1 MSDVDPAPAEDGIA
15 QGTYDL
21 LRGRLEAAAKELV
34 TRANALNTRR
44 LGAFGSAKLELLT
57 TERVRTELNTVPRD
71 IANVGTQMLMA
82 YNAEVGVR
90 SEVRPEDVFSVHHL
104 EPGSEGEAALWFSPN
119 PEGLDG
125 SALDDDQ
132 FRRDFEELHT
142 YFSQTKLEQLY
153 AVGQKLLAVFRTG
166 QGEGDLRVFRWEIG
180 LDDQLTYLDAR
191 GDRDHRFPPSQDVSW
206 TLSTRAD
213 HVNATHVK
221 LGERVLIDPLGGSLV
236 IQLADGG
243 GDGSGTKLL
252 SDRLDHAD
260 QSLQDCTI
268 RWATAGDLVLLDVLP
283 YGEVGHRFYIVN
295 LLVDKAVRMDALGSA
310 FRQLPDGQGLIFPEG
325 VYLKTGEMRTFDV
338 DSADAELL
346 EVVRSPNGEDVL
358 YVFHERTSGRSIL
371 LPYNVV
377 RQEVAAPIW
386 CHGHTVFDDGT
397 LVVFRE
403 EPEPTRIHP
412 MQIWS
417 TPFGTDEW
425 YAQQPRTASDLDR
438 IGNASLVSG
447 IADAL
452 SLSRLIADVAPSTA
466 IYTDLLLSAGRF
478 VDSHHWSG
486 DDTVGNLAESAHDI
500 RVVAEQVIDE
510 FERMQAVQSAAATA
524 LAEAEAEA
532 LKITEDLRLS
542 PPKTTEGFIDG
553 LASIRRQI
561 GHLHTERERRGIDT
575 ARIDELIASTTEV
588 HDTLAQQA
596 AAHLA
601 ADGAFEPYHE
611 KLTALSDATP
621 NAASS
626 LEATETLAAVDALA
640 ESMDLVANT
649 VSDLVVDDPRVR
661 TSVLEQVAGVLAE
674 MNRVR
679 AGIEAKREA
688 LIQDETGAAFATELG
703 LFGQSIATAVS
714 RANTPEAC
722 DDALARLLLQLEQ
735 LETSGPR
742 TDAQIDELSTRRDQ
756 VTEALTSRRQQL
768 VDDRQQR
775 ADRLI
780 SAATRTLDRV
790 AERAQ
795 TMPSADDVNAFFAAD
810 PMVGR
815 VRKLV
820 EDLRELGEPVRA
832 DELQSQLG
840 ASRDRAVR
848 ALRDRQDL
856 FDGDAVKLGRFRF
869 SVDDRTRELT
879 LVPGEDHLQAVL
891 TGTDLRLPITDARLD
906 DHKELW
912 EQPLASETP
921 ELYRSAF
928 LAGDLLLTAIA
939 DQADGELSLSIPEPK
954 IGTVD
959 GAVTPGDTSA
969 LLDQVRSAVDHRLG
983 EGYDRGVHDVDAT
996 QILGVIGTRAI
1007 AAGPLVTPSDVRANA
1022 QVAWAG
1028 LSDTTREMWV
1038 DRGRAIATAGAGR
1051 ATLDR
1056 LASELAEAI
1065 DPDTATTASD
1075 ALENDID
1082 ERVASYLLAELVRPE
1097 GFSFAQ
1103 SSQAANQVAA
1113 MRRDK
1118 AFKSVLTAASDD
1130 VTGILPV
1137 IADAVQRA
1145 MPNER
1150 HVVPEV
1156 AVALAIPD
1164 LERRTVDVD
1173 LGFTIT
1179 GLNGRH
1185 VTISDGKLTGR
1196 IDELLDQVAQHRA
1209 TVLPMHEAFAAARRE
1224 ALDGLRKTLRVD
1236 DLEPRVPDGFVR
1248 NQLIDQIY
1256 LPLIGDNLA
1265 RQIGTV
1271 DDQGGQRSGLLML
1284 LSPPGYGKTTLVE
1297 YVASRLGMAL
1307 VKVSGPGL
1315 GHEVTSLDPA
1325 QAPSATAAREIER
1338 INLAFAVGTNVILYL
1353 DDIQHTDPE
1362 LLQRFISLCDAQ
1374 RRVEG
1379 VWNGE
1384 SRTFDLRGKRFAVV
1398 MAGNPYTESGDRFRI
1413 PDMLANRADTYN
1425 LGDVLSGN
1433 EDVFAR
1439 SYIENALTAN
1449 PTLAPLAGRSAA
1461 DLELFFKAAE
1471 GSPLEESSL
1480 EHGYSSAESTEIV
1493 TVLGH
1498 LKRVQEVVLKVNRQ
1512 YIGSAATDDQYRTE
1526 PPFLLQ
1532 GSYRNMARMAS
1543 KLLPAMTKAE
1553 VDRIVEEHYVAE
1565 SQALTG
1571 QAEANL
1577 LKLGEL
1583 RGTLSEEEQQR
1594 WDDILRVFQRQQR
1607 LGGDDRDPATR
1618 VVAAIEQVAET
1629 LSGQSGHGSQSAQP
1643 VAPAEP
1649 PVVNIE
1655 TPVINIEPPVVNIT
1669 VPAPIVVSSMPDPA
1683 DEPLAPSIDL
1693 TPDEGPEPPD
1703 DPR

>member
-1 MSDVDPAPAEDGIA
+1 MTDTGTSANEEGTADKSSDGIA
-15 QGTYDL
+15 QGTYAL
-21 LRGRLEAAAKELV
+21 LRGRLESAAREL
-34 TRANALNTRR
+34 TSRADALNARR
-44 LGAFGSAKLELLT
+44 LEAFGSAKLELTT
-57 TERVRTELNTVPRD
+57 TERVRTELNTIPRD
-71 IANVGTQMLMA
+71 LASIDSQLIMA

-90 SEVRPEDVFSVHHL
+90 AEVRPEDVFSVHHL
-104 EPGSEGEAALWFSPN
+104 EVGSESQPGVWFSPN
-119 PEGLDG
+119 TEGLSG

-166 QGEGDLRVFRWEIG
+166 GGEGDLRVFRWEIG
-180 LDDQLTYLDAR
+180 LDGTLSYLDAR
-191 GDRDHRFPPSQDVSW
+191 GDRDHRFPASQDVSW
-206 TLSTRAD
+206 TLATRAD
-213 HVNATHVK
+213 HVAATHVK

-252 SDRLDHAD
+252 SDRLEHAD

-268 RWATAGDLVLLDVLP
+268 RWAAAGDLLLVDVLP
-283 YGEVGHRFYIVN
+283 YGEVRHRYYVVN
-295 LLVDKAVRMDALGSA
+295 LLVDHAVRLDALGAA

-325 VYLKTGEMRTFDV
+325 IYLKTGEMRTFDV
-338 DSADAELL
+338 DSGDAELL

-386 CHGHTVFDDGT
+386 CHGHTIFADGT
-397 LVVFRE
+397 MVVFRE

-412 MQIWS
+412 MQIWA

-425 YAQQPRTASDLDR
+425 YAKQPRSSSDLDR

-452 SLSRLIADVAPSTA
+452 ALTRLIADVEPSTA
-466 IYTDLLLSAGRF
+466 IYTDLLMSAGRF
-478 VDSHHWSG
+478 TDTHHWSG
-486 DDTVGNLAESAHDI
+486 DQQVGNLAESAHDI

-510 FERMQAVQSAAATA
+510 FERMQAVASAAADA
-524 LAEAEAEA
+524 LAAAEVET
-532 LKITEDLRLS
+532 LRITEDLRLS
-542 PPKTTEGFIDG
+542 PPTATEGFIDG
-553 LASIRRQI
+553 LAAIRRQI
-561 GHLHTERERRGIDT
+561 GHLHTEKERRGIDLV
-575 ARIDELIASTTEV
+575 RIDELIDSTTEA
-588 HDTLAQQA
+588 HDSLAQAA

-601 ADGAFEPYHE
+601 ADGAFAPYHDQ
-611 KLTALSDATP
+611 LQTLAAATQQ
-621 NAASS
+621 AASS
-626 LEATETLAAVDALA
+626 LDATETLASVDALA

-679 AGIEAKREA
+679 AGVEGKRDA
-688 LIQDETGAAFATELG
+688 LIQSETGAAFATELG

-722 DDALARLLLQLEQ
+722 DEALARLLLQLEH
-735 LETSGPR
+735 LETAGPR
-742 TDAQIDELSTRRDQ
+742 TDIQIDELATRRDQ
-756 VTEALTSRRQQL
+756 VTEALTTKRQQL

-775 ADRLI
+775 ADRLVT
-780 SAATRTLDRV
+780 AATRTLDRV

-795 TMPSADDVNAFFAAD
+795 TMASIDDVNGFYAAD
-810 PMVGR
+810 PMVSR

-820 EDLRELGEPVRA
+820 DDLRDLGEPVRA

-840 ASRDRAVR
+840 ASRDRANR

-879 LVPGEDHLQAVL
+879 LIPGEEHLQAVL
-891 TGTDLRLPITDARLD
+891 TGTDLRLPIEDERLD
-906 DHKELW
+906 AHRDLW
-912 EQPLASETP
+912 DQPLASETAS
-921 ELYRSAF
+921 LYRSAF
-928 LAGDLLLTAIA
+928 LAGDLLLAALDDRSEITGTTSLALPVRRTRAGKAGGAI
-939 DQADGELSLSIPEPK
+939 
-954 IGTVD
+954 
-959 GAVTPGDTSA
+959 GDTTA
-969 LLDQVRSAVDHRLG
+969 LLDQVRVAVDHRLD
-983 EGYDRGVHDVDAT
+983 EGYDRGVHDLDAARILAFVGPLAVDAGA
-996 QILGVIGTRAI
+996 LVI
-1007 AAGPLVTPSDVRANA
+1007 PSDVRATA
-1022 QVAWAG
+1022 QVSWSRLDEKAK
-1028 LSDTTREMWV
+1028 SMWV
-1038 DRGRAIATAGAGR
+1038 DRGRAIASA
-1051 ATLDR
+1051 
-1056 LASELAEAI
+1056 
-1065 DPDTATTASD
+1065 TASRTT
-1075 ALENDID
+1075 LERLTSDLGAD
-1082 ERVASYLLAELVRPE
+1082 LDVADQRVARYLLTELTRTE

-1103 SSQAANQVAA
+1103 SAAAA
-1113 MRRDK
+1113 TR
-1118 AFKSVLTAASDD
+1118 TAELVKEPQLRAVIDAATDD
-1130 VTGILPV
+1130 IDGLLPV
-1137 IADAVQRA
+1137 VADAVTRA
-1145 MPNER
+1145 MPGER

-1156 AVALAIPD
+1156 AVALALPE

-1173 LGFTIT
+1173 LEFTID

-1185 VTISDGKLTGR
+1185 PTVVDGTLVGR
-1196 IDELLDQVAQHRA
+1196 VDDLLAAVAEHRA
-1209 TVLPMHEAFAAARRE
+1209 TALPMHREFGAARRE
-1224 ALDGLRKTLRVD
+1224 TLESLRRRLRVD

-1248 NQLIDQIY
+1248 NRLIDTIY

-1297 YVASRLGMAL
+1297 YVADRLGMAL

-1315 GHEVTSLDPA
+1315 GHEVTSLDPG

-1353 DDIQHTDPE
+1353 DDIQHTNPE

-1425 LGDVLSGN
+1425 LGDVLAGN

-1439 SYIENALTAN
+1439 SYTENALTAN
-1449 PTLAPLAGRSAA
+1449 QTLAPLAGRSPA
-1461 DLELFFKAAE
+1461 DLDRFLRAAG
-1471 GSPLEESSL
+1471 GSPLEESAL
-1480 EHGYSSAESTEIV
+1480 EHSYSSAEANEIV

-1498 LKRVQEVVLKVNRQ
+1498 LRRVQEVVLKVNRQ
-1512 YIGSAATDDQYRTE
+1512 YIASAATDDQYRTE

-1543 KLLPAMTKAE
+1543 KLLPAMTANE
-1553 VDRIVEEHYVAE
+1553 VERVVDEHYVAE

-1571 QAEANL
+1571 QAETNL
-1577 LKLGEL
+1577 LKLGEM
-1583 RGTLSEEEQQR
+1583 RGTLSDDERTR

-1629 LSGQSGHGSQSAQP
+1629 LSRQGGQSS
-1643 VAPAEP
+1643 EL
-1649 PVVNIE
+1649 
-1655 TPVINIEPPVVNIT
+1655 PVINVT
-1669 VPAPIVVSSMPDPA
+1669 VPAPVIMTAPVDPA
-1683 DEPLAPSIDL
+1683 DLPLEPSPDL
-1693 TPDEGPEPPD
+1693 TPDEDPVPPF

>member
-1 MSDVDPAPAEDGIA
+1 MSDTERQETEEAAPSPAQEGIA

-21 LRGRLEAAAKELV
+21 LRGRLESAAKELV
-34 TRANALNTRR
+34 ARADALNRRR
-44 LGAFGSAKLELLT
+44 LEAFGSAKLELVT
-57 TERVRTELNTVPRD
+57 TERVRTELNTIPRD
-71 IANVGTQMLMA
+71 IANVGSQLLMA

-90 SEVRPEDVFSVHHL
+90 SEVRPEDVFGVHHL
-104 EPGSEGEAALWFSPN
+104 EAGSEDEAGLWFSPN

-180 LDDQLTYLDAR
+180 LDDKLTYLDAR
-191 GDRDHRFPPSQDVSW
+191 GDRDHRFPPAQDVSW

-268 RWATAGDLVLLDVLP
+268 KWASAGDLMLIDVLP
-283 YGEVGHRFYIVN
+283 YGEVQHRYYIVN

-325 VYLKTGEMRTFDV
+325 VYLKTGELRTFDV
-338 DSADAELL
+338 DSSDAELL

-412 MQIWS
+412 MQIWT

-425 YAQQPRTASDLDR
+425 YAQQPRTTSDLDR

-452 SLSRLIADVAPSTA
+452 SLSRLIADVEPSTA
-466 IYTDLLLSAGRF
+466 IYTDLLMSAGRF
-478 VDSHHWSG
+478 IDSHHWSS

-510 FERMQAVQSAAATA
+510 FERMQAVQSAAAAA
-524 LAEAEAEA
+524 LAEAEADTRR
-532 LKITEDLRLS
+532 ITEDLRLS

-561 GHLHTERERRGIDT
+561 GHLHTERERRGIDV
-575 ARIDELIASTTEV
+575 ARIDELIESTTEV
-588 HDTLAQQA
+588 HDALAQQA

-601 ADGAFEPYHE
+601 ADGAFDPYHQQ
-611 KLTALSDATP
+611 LTALSDATP
-621 NAASS
+621 SAASS
-626 LEATETLAAVDALA
+626 LEATETLEAVDALA

-679 AGIEAKREA
+679 AGIEGKRDE
-688 LIQDETGAAFATELG
+688 LIQSETGAAFATELG

-722 DDALARLLLQLEQ
+722 DEALARLLLQLEQ
-735 LETSGPR
+735 LETAGPR

-775 ADRLI
+775 ADRLV

-820 EDLRELGEPVRA
+820 DDLRELGEPVRA

-869 SVDDRTRELT
+869 SVDERTRELT

-891 TGTDLRLPITDARLD
+891 TGTDLRLPIEDERLD
-906 DHKELW
+906 THKDLW
-912 EQPLASETP
+912 EQPLSSETP
-921 ELYRSAF
+921 ALYRSAF
-928 LAGDLLLTAIA
+928 LAGDLLLSAMA
-939 DQADGELSLSIPEPK
+939 AAVDGKLPLTIPEPK
-954 IGTVD
+954 VGTVD
-959 GAVTPGDTSA
+959 GAVTPGDTTA
-969 LLDQVRSAVDHRLG
+969 LLDQVRSAVDQRLD

-1007 AAGPLVTPSDVRANA
+1007 EAGPLATPSDVRSNA

-1028 LSDTTREMWV
+1028 LPEETRERWV
-1038 DRGRAIATAGAGR
+1038 DRGRAFAAAKAGR
-1051 ATLDR
+1051 ATLDAM
-1056 LASELAEAI
+1056 ASELAEALGA
-1065 DPDTATTASD
+1065 DGRTAT
-1075 ALENDID
+1075 
-1082 ERVASYLLAELVRPE
+1082 YLLAELARSE

-1103 SSQAANQVAA
+1103 SSRAADQVAL

-1118 AFKSVLTAASDD
+1118 SFAAVLDAASGD
-1130 VTGILPV
+1130 VVGVMPV
-1137 IADAVQRA
+1137 IADAVERA
-1145 MPNER
+1145 MPDER
-1150 HVVPEV
+1150 HLVPEV

-1164 LERRTVDVD
+1164 LERRTVDTD
-1173 LGFTIT
+1173 LSFTVAA
-1179 GLNGRH
+1179 LNGRH
-1185 VTISDGKLTGR
+1185 PSIVDGKLSGR
-1196 IDELLDQVAQHRA
+1196 IDDLLDQVTQHRA
-1209 TVLPMHEAFAAARRE
+1209 TALPMHRAFAAARRE
-1224 ALDGLRKTLRVD
+1224 TLDGLRKTLRVD
-1236 DLEPRVPDGFVR
+1236 DIEPKVPDGFVR
-1248 NQLIDQIY
+1248 NQLIDKIY

-1315 GHEVTSLDPA
+1315 GHEVTSLDPG

-1384 SRTFDLRGKRFAVV
+1384 SRSFDLRGKRFAVV

-1449 PTLAPLAGRSAA
+1449 PTLAPLAGRSSA
-1461 DLELFFKAAE
+1461 DLELFLRASE

-1480 EHGYSSAESTEIV
+1480 EHGYSSAESSEIV

-1512 YIGSAATDDQYRTE
+1512 YIASAATDDQYRTE

-1543 KLLPAMTKAE
+1543 KLLPAMTNAE
-1553 VDRIVEEHYVAE
+1553 VDRIVDEHYVAE

-1583 RGTLSEEEQQR
+1583 RDTLSEDERER

-1629 LSGQSGHGSQSAQP
+1629 LGRQAGGSGEPA
-1643 VAPAEP
+1643 APQEP
-1649 PVVNIE
+1649 PV
-1655 TPVINIEPPVVNIT
+1655 INVT
-1669 VPAPIVVSSMPDPA
+1669 VPAPIVVASMPDPA
-1683 DEPLAPSIDL
+1683 NEPLAPSIDL

>member
-1 MSDVDPAPAEDGIA
+1 MTDTDTATTETGSSGAQDGIA

-21 LRGRLEAAAKELV
+21 LRGRLESAAKELV
-34 TRANALNTRR
+34 SRANGLNARR
-44 LGAFGSAKLELLT
+44 LEAFGSAKLDLLT

-71 IANVGTQMLMA
+71 IANVGSQLLMA

-104 EPGSEGEAALWFSPN
+104 EAGSEGKASLWFSPN

-221 LGERVLIDPLGGSLV
+221 LGDRVLIDPLSGSLV

-268 RWATAGDLVLLDVLP
+268 RWATAGDLMLIDVLP
-283 YGEVGHRFYIVN
+283 YGEVQHRYYIVN

-358 YVFHERTSGRSIL
+358 YVFHERNSGRSIL

-386 CHGHTVFDDGT
+386 CHGHTIFDDGT

-403 EPEPTRIHP
+403 EPAPTRIHP
-412 MQIWS
+412 MQIWT

-452 SLSRLIADVAPSTA
+452 SLSRLIADVEPSTA
-466 IYTDLLLSAGRF
+466 IYTDLLVSAGRF
-478 VDSHHWSG
+478 IDSHHWSG
-486 DDTVGNLAESAHDI
+486 DETVGNLAESAHDI

-524 LAEAEAEA
+524 LAEAEAA
-532 LKITEDLRLS
+532 TLDITEDLRLS

-561 GHLHTERERRGIDT
+561 GHLHTERERRGIDVN
-575 ARIDELIASTTEV
+575 RIDELIASTTEV

-601 ADGAFEPYHE
+601 ADGAFEPYH
-611 KLTALSDATP
+611 KQLTALSDATP
-621 NAASS
+621 NAVSS

-688 LIQDETGAAFATELG
+688 LIQSETGAAFATELG

-735 LETSGPR
+735 LETAGPR

-775 ADRLI
+775 ADRLV

-810 PMVGR
+810 PMVSR

-820 EDLRELGEPVRA
+820 DDLRELGEPVRA

-869 SVDDRTRELT
+869 SVDERTRELT
-879 LVPGEDHLQAVL
+879 LVPGGDHLQAVL
-891 TGTDLRLPITDARLD
+891 TGTDLRLPIEDERLD
-906 DHKELW
+906 THKELW
-912 EQPLASETP
+912 EQPLSSETP
-921 ELYRSAF
+921 ELYRSAY
-928 LAGDLLLTAIA
+928 LAGDLLLTALA
-939 DQADGELSLSIPEPK
+939 EQVDGEMTLRIPEPK

-959 GAVTPGDTSA
+959 GAITPGDTTA
-969 LLDQVRSAVDHRLG
+969 LLDQVRSAVDQRLG

-996 QILGVIGTRAI
+996 KILGVIGTRAI
-1007 AAGPLVTPSDVRANA
+1007 QAGPLATPSDVRANA
-1022 QVAWAG
+1022 QTAWAG
-1028 LSDTTREMWV
+1028 LSEMSREMWI

-1051 ATLDR
+1051 ATLAR
-1056 LASELAEAI
+1056 L
-1065 DPDTATTASD
+1065 TTALATALDPGATNHGAIGSSNAGASLSSD
-1075 ALENDID
+1075 SITHDTD
-1082 ERVASYLLAELVRPE
+1082 ERMASYLLAELVRPE

-1103 SSQAANQVAA
+1103 SSKAAAQIAT

-1118 AFKSVLTAASDD
+1118 AFASVLAAASDD
-1130 VTGILPV
+1130 VAGILPV

-1145 MPNER
+1145 MPGER
-1150 HVVPEV
+1150 HLVPEV

-1164 LERRTVDVD
+1164 LERRTVDVE
-1173 LGFTIT
+1173 LAFTIA

-1185 VTISDGKLTGR
+1185 PSITDGRLTGR
-1196 IDELLDQVAQHRA
+1196 IDDLLDQVAHHRA
-1209 TVLPMHEAFAAARRE
+1209 TVLPMHQAFAAARRE
-1224 ALDGLRKTLRVD
+1224 TLDGLRRTLRVD

-1248 NQLIDQIY
+1248 NQLIDKIY

-1315 GHEVTSLDPA
+1315 GHEVTSLDPG

-1353 DDIQHTDPE
+1353 DDIQHTHPE

-1384 SRTFDLRGKRFAVV
+1384 SRSFDLRGKRFAVV

-1433 EDVFAR
+1433 EGVFAR
-1439 SYIENALTAN
+1439 SYLENALTAN

-1461 DLELFFKAAE
+1461 DLELFLRASE

-1512 YIGSAATDDQYRTE
+1512 YIASAATDDQYRTE

-1543 KLLPAMTKAE
+1543 KLLPAMTHAE
-1553 VDRIVEEHYVAE
+1553 VDRIVDEHYVAE

-1577 LKLGEL
+1577 LKLGEM
-1583 RGTLSEEEQQR
+1583 RDTLSGDQRQR

-1629 LSGQSGHGSQSAQP
+1629 LSKQQNGQSSRP
-1643 VAPAEP
+1643 TEP
-1649 PVVNIE
+1649 PV
-1655 TPVINIEPPVVNIT
+1655 INVT
-1669 VPAPIVVSSMPDPA
+1669 VPAPVVLSAPADPA
-1683 DEPLAPSIDL
+1683 DVPLEPSVDL
-1693 TPDEGPEPPD
+1693 TPDEDPVPPF

>member
-1 MSDVDPAPAEDGIA
+1 MTDTESSTIEEAPASSNEGIS

-34 TRANALNTRR
+34 KRADALNARR
-44 LGAFGSAKLELLT
+44 LEAFGSAKLELLT
-57 TERVRTELNTVPRD
+57 TERVRTELNTIPRD
-71 IANVGTQMLMA
+71 IANIGSQMVMA

-104 EPGSEGEAALWFSPN
+104 EPGSEGDATLWFSPN
-119 PEGLDG
+119 PKGLDG

-213 HVNATHVK
+213 HVNATHVG

-268 RWATAGDLVLLDVLP
+268 RWARAGDLMLIDVLP
-283 YGEVGHRFYIVN
+283 YGEVQHRYYIVN

-325 VYLKTGEMRTFDV
+325 IYLKTGEMRTFDV
-338 DSADAELL
+338 DSANAELL

-412 MQIWS
+412 MQVWS
-417 TPFGTDEW
+417 TPFGADEW
-425 YAQQPRTASDLDR
+425 YAQQPRTASNLDR

-452 SLSRLIADVAPSTA
+452 SLSRLIADVEPSTA
-466 IYTDLLLSAGRF
+466 IYTDLLLSASRF

-486 DDTVGNLAESAHDI
+486 DETVGNLAESAHDI

-510 FERMQAVQSAAATA
+510 FERMQAVQAAAAAA

-532 LKITEDLRLS
+532 LKITDDLRLS

-553 LASIRRQI
+553 LAAIRRQI
-561 GHLHTERERRGIDT
+561 GHLHTERERRGIDI
-575 ARIDELIASTTEV
+575 ARIDELITSTTEI

-601 ADGAFEPYHE
+601 ADGAFEPYHQQ
-611 KLTALSDATP
+611 LTTLSNATP
-621 NAASS
+621 AAASS
-626 LEATETLAAVDALA
+626 LEATETLEAVDALA

-679 AGIEAKREA
+679 AGIEGKRDE
-688 LIQDETGAAFATELG
+688 LIQNETGAAFATELG

-735 LETSGPR
+735 LETAGPR
-742 TDAQIDELSTRRDQ
+742 TDDQVEELSTRRDQ

-780 SAATRTLDRV
+780 AAATRTLDRV

-879 LVPGEDHLQAVL
+879 LVPGEHHLQAVL
-891 TGTDLRLPITDARLD
+891 TGTDLRLPIEDERLD
-906 DHKELW
+906 AHKELW

-921 ELYRSAF
+921 KLYRSAF
-928 LAGDLLLTAIA
+928 LAGDLLLTALS
-939 DQADGELSLSIPEPK
+939 QFNSSEQLDGEISLTIPEPK

-959 GAVTPGDTSA
+959 GAVTPGDTTA
-969 LLDQVRSAVDHRLG
+969 LLDQVRSAVDRRLG

-1007 AAGPLVTPSDVRANA
+1007 EAGPLTTPSDVRANA
-1022 QVAWAG
+1022 QVVWAG
-1028 LSDTTREMWV
+1028 LADASRHLWT

-1056 LASELAEAI
+1056 LAEELV
-1065 DPDTATTASD
+1065 DTTNSD
-1075 ALENDID
+1075 RRMAD
-1082 ERVASYLLAELVRPE
+1082 YLLSELVRPE

-1103 SSQAANQVAA
+1103 SSRAADQIAT

-1118 AFKSVLTAASDD
+1118 AFKAVLEAARAD
-1130 VTGILPV
+1130 VVGILPV

-1145 MPNER
+1145 MPDER
-1150 HVVPEV
+1150 HVVPEI

-1164 LERRTVDVD
+1164 LERRTVDVE
-1173 LGFTIT
+1173 LGFTVA

-1185 VTISDGKLTGR
+1185 PTIVDGKMTGR
-1196 IDELLDQVAQHRA
+1196 IDDLLDQVAQHRA
-1209 TVLPMHEAFAAARRE
+1209 TVLPMHQAFAAARRE
-1224 ALDGLRKTLRVD
+1224 TLEGLRKTLRVD

-1315 GHEVTSLDPA
+1315 GHEVTSLDPG

-1461 DLELFFKAAE
+1461 DLQLFFRAAE

-1480 EHGYSSAESTEIV
+1480 EHGYSSAESSEIV

-1498 LKRVQEVVLKVNRQ
+1498 LMRVQEVVLKVNRQ
-1512 YIGSAATDDQYRTE
+1512 YIASAATDDQYRTE

-1543 KLLPAMTKAE
+1543 KLLPAMTNAE
-1553 VDRIVEEHYVAE
+1553 VDRIVDEHYVAE

-1577 LKLGEL
+1577 LKLGSM
-1583 RGTLSEEEQQR
+1583 RGTLTAEHQER

-1629 LSGQSGHGSQSAQP
+1629 LSRQSSQGSQSSK
-1643 VAPAEP
+1643 PAEP
-1649 PVVNIE
+1649 PVI
-1655 TPVINIEPPVVNIT
+1655 NIT
-1669 VPAPIVVSSMPDPA
+1669 VPAPVVVSSLPDPA

>member
-1 MSDVDPAPAEDGIA
+1 MTDTAPTEDEAASSSDGIA

-21 LRGRLEAAAKELV
+21 LRGRLESAAKELV
-34 TRANALNTRR
+34 SRAGALNGRR
-44 LGAFGSAKLELLT
+44 LEAFGSAKLELLT

-71 IANVGTQMLMA
+71 IANVGSQLLMA

-104 EPGSEGEAALWFSPN
+104 EVGSEGETGLWFSPN

-180 LDDQLTYLDAR
+180 LDNELTYLDAR

-243 GDGSGTKLL
+243 GDGTGTKLL

-268 RWATAGDLVLLDVLP
+268 RWARAGDLMLIDVLP
-283 YGEVGHRFYIVN
+283 YGEVQHRYYIVN

-338 DSADAELL
+338 DSANAELL

-386 CHGHTVFDDGT
+386 CHGHTIFDDGT

-403 EPEPTRIHP
+403 EPESTRIHP

-452 SLSRLIADVAPSTA
+452 SLSRLIADVEPSTA

-478 VDSHHWSG
+478 IDSHHWSG
-486 DDTVGNLAESAHDI
+486 DETVGNLAESAHDI

-510 FERMQAVQSAAATA
+510 FERMQAVQSAAAAA
-524 LAEAEAEA
+524 LAEAEADTVR
-532 LKITEDLRLS
+532 ITDDLRLS

-561 GHLHTERERRGIDT
+561 GHLHTERERRGIDVN
-575 ARIDELIASTTEV
+575 RIDELITSTTEI

-601 ADGAFEPYHE
+601 ADGAFEPYH
-611 KLTALSDATP
+611 KQLTALSDATLT
-621 NAASS
+621 AVSS
-626 LEATETLAAVDALA
+626 LEATETLEAVDSLA

-679 AGIEAKREA
+679 AGIEARRDT
-688 LIQDETGAAFATELG
+688 LIQSETGAAFATELG

-869 SVDDRTRELT
+869 SVDERTRELT

-891 TGTDLRLPITDARLD
+891 TGTDLRLPIEDERLD
-906 DHKELW
+906 AHKELW
-912 EQPLASETP
+912 EQPLSSETP

-928 LAGDLLLTAIA
+928 LAGDLLLTAL
-939 DQADGELSLSIPEPK
+939 DERVDGEISLTIPEPK

-959 GAVTPGDTSA
+959 GAITPGDTSA
-969 LLDQVRSAVDHRLG
+969 LLEQVRSAVDQRLG

-1007 AAGPLVTPSDVRANA
+1007 EAGPLATPSDVRANA

-1028 LSDTTREMWV
+1028 LSEMSRDMWA

-1056 LASELAEAI
+1056 LASELAAAI
-1065 DPDTATTASD
+1065 DPDTTTDAS
-1075 ALENDID
+1075 EID
-1082 ERVASYLLAELVRPE
+1082 QRVAGYLLAELVRPE

-1103 SSQAANQVAA
+1103 SSKAASQVAT

-1118 AFKSVLTAASDD
+1118 AFTSVLAAAADD
-1130 VTGILPV
+1130 VAGILPV
-1137 IADAVQRA
+1137 IADAVLRA
-1145 MPNER
+1145 MPGER

-1164 LERRTVDVD
+1164 LERRTVDVE
-1173 LGFTIT
+1173 LGFTVA

-1185 VTISDGKLTGR
+1185 SSIIDGRLTGR
-1196 IDELLDQVAQHRA
+1196 IDELLDQVAKHRA
-1209 TVLPMHEAFAAARRE
+1209 TVVPKHQAFAAARRE
-1224 ALDGLRKTLRVD
+1224 TLDGLRRTLRVD

-1248 NQLIDQIY
+1248 NQLIDKIY

-1461 DLELFFKAAE
+1461 DLELFFRASE

-1480 EHGYSSAESTEIV
+1480 EHGYSSAESNEIV
-1493 TVLGH
+1493 TVLRH

-1512 YIGSAATDDQYRTE
+1512 YIASAATDDQYRTE
-1526 PPFLLQ
+1526 PSFLLQ

-1543 KLLPAMTKAE
+1543 KLLPAMTNAE
-1553 VDRIVEEHYVAE
+1553 VDRIVDEHYVAE

-1577 LKLGEL
+1577 LKLGDL
-1583 RGTLSEEEQQR
+1583 RDTLSTKEQER

-1629 LSGQSGHGSQSAQP
+1629 LSKQTGQGSEA
-1643 VAPAEP
+1643 
-1649 PVVNIE
+1649 PVVN
-1655 TPVINIEPPVVNIT
+1655 VT
-1669 VPAPIVVSSMPDPA
+1669 VPAPIVVSALPEPA
-1683 DEPLAPSIDL
+1683 PLAPSIDL
-1693 TPDEGPEPPD
+1693 TPEEGPEPPD